1 MKTNTKNKTVKFK
14 LSDMLELALKQL
26 QAGKRSRTKDEYSC
40 DALASAARK
49 FGKTQGVVVYDYD
62 YDFSGFVNNKWE
74 EFVKNYMGTE
84 LYGLSLFDEF
94 YNDDYATRKS
104 QYARAIFLTFGI
116 MLLKENPEYNNCT
129 FTQPE

>member
-1 MKTNTKNKTVKFK
+1 MSKNTKNKVVKFK

-26 QAGKRSRTKDEYSC
+26 QAGRRSRTKNEYSC

-49 FGKTQGVVVYDYD
+49 FGKTQGVVVYDHD
-62 YDFSGFVNNKWE
+62 YDFSGFVNKQWE
-74 EFVKNYMGTE
+74 KFVEDYMGAS
-84 LYGLSLFDEF
+84 LYGFSLFDEF
-94 YNDDYATRKS
+94 YSYGDATRKS
-104 QYARAIFLTFGI
+104 QYARALFLTFGI

>member
-1 MKTNTKNKTVKFK
+1 MSKNTKNKTVKFQ

-74 EFVKNYMGTE
+74 EFAEDCMGAS
-84 LYGLSLFDEF
+84 LYCFSLFDEL
-94 YNDDYATRKS
+94 YSDDYATRKS
-104 QYARAIFLTFGI
+104 QYARALFLTFGI